1 MTVET
6 FPWFDIT
13 VLRPCSG
20 VDGAVP
26 CRVGEPRHPQVCAP
40 PRGPEQGALP
50 MPTLPTSHGAQEGG
64 GARRPQPRCHSWTSL
79 GELGA
84 GGKAGTAVMGCSV
97 PRVRNRA
104 LTNRPIDQA
113 DSKCKR
119 QGRQRGGRQRPEEL
133 HWLGVNSSLH
143 SIRHEVA
150 HGEHLWKPALGT
162 SVGVGR
168 VLASELR
175 SPLHSPPRPPQEAH
189 SRPTPRKP
197 RRPFPARHH
206 LQWKEGGHRLPEP
219 ELRSHPLGPAGRAA
233 LRAPRGTGR
242 QLVDALGYTLVPAGA
257 GPASP
262 G

>member
-104 LTNRPIDQA
+104 LTNRPTDQA
-113 DSKCKR
+113 DSKCER

-133 HWLGVNSSLH
+133 HWLGVNSSTLFAMR
-143 SIRHEVA
+143 SRMVSTYGNRLWGRRWGWGA
-150 HGEHLWKPALGT
+150 SWHLNSDPHCTHHPG
-162 SVGVGR
+162 
-168 VLASELR
+168 
-175 SPLHSPPRPPQEAH
+175 
-189 SRPTPRKP
+189 P
-197 RRPFPARHH
+197 RRRRTAGRRP
-206 LQWKEGGHRLPEP
+206 GN
-219 ELRSHPLGPAGRAA
+219 PAGHFLLGIISSGRKAA
-233 LRAPRGTGR
+233 TVSLSPSCAHTHWVLLGGR
-242 QLVDALGYTLVPAGA
+242 P
-257 GPASP
+257 
-262 G
+262 